1 MEAPMDGIDR
11 PYDICETPV
20 LEPLRLP
27 ELPTLSPESSSYQEL
42 SKSPVPCV
50 LCEYKATSDLERD
63 DYLTHLLES
72 HRLVI
77 ADINLIANFK
87 SYCLY
92 WKERFKQQPF
102 KDICSNIKTTEL
114 KQGDDGYYLLS
125 DVHPE
130 DKELRDF
137 LQKRKLEF
145 VLISQQR
152 EREDTSFCRDCLF
165 CREHF
170 TGNRSAMLNHMAK
183 DHAFSIGQPDN
194 LVFTDEFLDVLQEKL
209 NSLQCLYCEK
219 TFRDK
224 DVLKEHMRKKQHR
237 KINPKNTIYDKFYV
251 INYLELGKNWEKI
264 HQERDIIEI
273 DTEDTESED
282 EWAGW
287 EEESGGQA
295 VCLFCSFSSSNAD
308 KLQLHM
314 QELHDFDLQ
323 DMKLS
328 LRLTYYQQVKLV
340 NFIRRQVHLGVCIGN
355 IHLFSPLLQVHLGV
369 CIGNIHL
376 FSPLLQVHL
385 GVCIGCG
392 GKFDSRPALLDH
404 MHEAEH
410 SSLIPETSIW
420 DQPQYFFPTYEND
433 NLLCQ
438 LDADEDDVTGHHDY
452 EHVIAEDTPTLDTI
466 LREESLQREI
476 LQS

>member
-340 NFIRRQVHLGVCIGN
+340 NFIRRQVHLGVCIG
-355 IHLFSPLLQVHLGV
+355 
-369 CIGNIHL
+369 
-376 FSPLLQVHL
+376 
-385 GVCIGCG
+385 CG